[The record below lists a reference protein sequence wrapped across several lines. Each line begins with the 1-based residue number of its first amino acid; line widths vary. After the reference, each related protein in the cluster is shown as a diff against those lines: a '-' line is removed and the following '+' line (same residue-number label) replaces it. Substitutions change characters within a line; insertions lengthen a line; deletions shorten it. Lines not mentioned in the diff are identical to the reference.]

1 VSFLGIFC
9 ILYYQKDKNKI
20 HRAAFV
26 IIVCFGVLTCF
37 VTPILSV
44 HDEGEHL
51 IRAEIT
57 SRGELI
63 PKYDPETETYTTIK
77 SINNLFIDWDKKVVT
92 STYALLPI
100 DYTPYHDPSAFAQ
113 NPFYGYLPQ
122 SLGIIIAKLLNL
134 STIWLLWLPR
144 LFNLLFYAILSA
156 LAIRKSPILKV
167 PLIVIACIP
176 LTIYQ
181 SASVSIDSMVNGL
194 GILIIAYF
202 FYMYKSSDKTIQMK
216 EIFIFFFLCL
226 LIGLCKVPYFAL
238 SLLILLI
245 HPKKFKFKKYYYFNV
260 IGILILGILAILWTN
275 SYATPSMVNSW
286 RKGFLIKNNINSTE
300 QISFIKNHFPE
311 FLVSMLQIGNY
322 IENLFSNK
330 ASFTGFFNFPL
341 YGSLLVNTIYP
352 LFLSSIC
359 FLYPH
364 KLTINV
370 KSRIGSFLTVYI
382 IFVGTYITL
391 LLSWTPVGSI
401 NNIWMVQLRYF
412 IPLIPL
418 LPFTF
423 GINNQIMKIERI
435 DNILIV
441 LTIGFLALL
450 PVLTVI
456 KTTMN

>member
-1 VSFLGIFC
+1 
-9 ILYYQKDKNKI
+9 
-20 HRAAFV
+20 
-26 IIVCFGVLTCF
+26 VLTCF
-37 VTPILSV
+37 ITPILSV

-63 PKYDPETETYTTIK
+63 PNYDQETGTYTTIK
-77 SINNLFIDWDKKVVT
+77 AVNNLHLDDGKKHVT
-92 STYALLPI
+92 SPYALLPI

-122 SLGIIIAKLLNL
+122 SLGIIIAKTFNL
-134 STIWLLWLPR
+134 STIWLLWMPR
-144 LFNLLFYAILSA
+144 LLNLLLYAILSA

-167 PLIVIACIP
+167 PLIIISCIP

-181 SASVSIDSMVNGL
+181 SASISIDSMINGL

-202 FYMYKSSDKTIQMK
+202 FYMYKSSDKQIQMK

-238 SLLILLI
+238 SFLILLI
-245 HPKKFKFKKYYYFNV
+245 HPKKFKFKKYYCFNI
-260 IGILILGILAILWTN
+260 IGIITLGILAILWTN
-275 SYATPSMVNSW
+275 GYATPNMINSW
-286 RKGFLIKNNINSTE
+286 REDFLIKNNINSTE
-300 QISFIKNHFPE
+300 QISFIKNHFSE
-311 FLVSMLQIGNY
+311 FFVSILQIGNY
-322 IENLFSNK
+322 IEDLLSNN
-330 ASFTGFFNFPL
+330 AVFTGFFNFPG

-352 LFLSSIC
+352 MFLSAIC

-364 KLTINV
+364 KSLINI
-370 KSRIGSFLTVYI
+370 KSRIGSFLIAYL
-382 IFVGTYITL
+382 IFIGTYITL

-412 IPLIPL
+412 MPLIPL

-423 GINNQIMKIERI
+423 GINNEIRRIEKV